1 MKVDQLLAGVGAIGN
16 GVVYLLER
24 LPMSGHLLIVDSQD
38 YGPENLG
45 TRIMIGPQDVGNSK
59 ALFGAER
66 FRSRLYVR
74 GLKYH

>member
-1 MKVDQLLAGVGAIGN
+1 
-16 GVVYLLER
+16 
-24 LPMSGHLLIVDSQD
+24 MSGHLLIVDSQD